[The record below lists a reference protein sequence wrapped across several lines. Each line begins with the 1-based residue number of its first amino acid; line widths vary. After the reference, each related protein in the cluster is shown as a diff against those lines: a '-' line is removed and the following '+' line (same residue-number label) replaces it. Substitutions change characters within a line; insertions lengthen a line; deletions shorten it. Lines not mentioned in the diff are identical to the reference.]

1 MKKTYLFPK
10 GHYAKKINSRRLGVL
25 PFITAAFMAD
35 IMGLA
40 NCASPDSVFNVGI
53 PPCDLSK
60 KKMKGVIFMDQGVAF
75 TPSDLASVAAFIGA
89 IKAKTY
95 APRGQRVYPIWDIL
109 NFEDNTGDPSTGGIG
124 NLSTATIVVSDA
136 IPSFSFGYNGSEA
149 RHKRMA
155 AMSSA
160 SLDVMFVDEGWA
172 VYGTR
177 EGDNFAGFTVLQA
190 YADTSK
196 FIVAD
201 AVNQYRFRIT
211 LGSINQYRDSSEYVV
226 GNSGLLAAVGLVDA
240 QLSKLSNVTNVHKIK
255 VIADGGTDLV
265 ALYGAALAA
274 LPFTAQNLET
284 GLAVTVTSV
293 AYDAALQAL
302 TVTIDN
308 TAWGGLVVGNRVQLN
323 GPTSSALAGANIK
336 PYETLPVILV
346 K

>member
-177 EGDNFAGFTVLQA
+177 EGDNFAGFTVL
-190 YADTSK
+190 DRKS
-196 FIVAD
+196 
-201 AVNQYRFRIT
+201 
-211 LGSINQYRDSSEYVV
+211 VV
-226 GNSGLLAAVGLVDA
+226 
-240 QLSKLSNVTNVHKIK
+240 
-255 VIADGGTDLV
+255 
-265 ALYGAALAA
+265 
-274 LPFTAQNLET
+274 
-284 GLAVTVTSV
+284 
-293 AYDAALQAL
+293 
-302 TVTIDN
+302 
-308 TAWGGLVVGNRVQLN
+308 
-323 GPTSSALAGANIK
+323 
-336 PYETLPVILV
+336 
-346 K
+346 